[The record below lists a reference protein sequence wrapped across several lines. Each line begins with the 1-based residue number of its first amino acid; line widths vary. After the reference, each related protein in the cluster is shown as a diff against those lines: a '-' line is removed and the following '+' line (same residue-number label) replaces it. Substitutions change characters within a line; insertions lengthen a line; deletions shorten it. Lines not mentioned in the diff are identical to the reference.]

1 MATASTE
8 QGGGA
13 VPATALT
20 VLGIG
25 IVAAAVAHDIRF
37 GTGRLMTAVVA
48 MPGVLL
54 LGGLGY
60 ILWSSLDAGTYWTVA
75 RWVFGSLVT
84 LGGGVAA
91 VVYLGAD
98 PGGMGAE
105 SLGRT
110 TLQVLFLSGL
120 GTVGGLLVGLQSVRA
135 VEEARRA
142 EEARTNALVFAA
154 ERDRLSQLSETSHAF
169 LKAES
174 EDRVAELLAEGIE
187 YAIPDAACSVWL
199 TGPSGLEPAVDGTP
213 DRPDQAGRRGFADG
227 EERTVDAP
235 NGGKRLYVPL
245 AEHGLLEVTLA
256 PGRQFDD
263 RVLDLVRVYARTG
276 QTALDRAANQV
287 ALERQNERLDEFASV
302 VSHDLRSPLSV
313 IMGRAELARETG
325 DVDHVDEIV
334 ENAERMDRLIE
345 DVLTLARQGEDV
357 TEREGVRLRD
367 AADAAWDAVD
377 TREAT
382 VDIAEGPE
390 GLPMVTGDR
399 EQLQRLFENL
409 FRNAVEHG
417 GEDASVAVEPLG
429 ESSCAVVDDG
439 PGIPM
444 TDREKVFERG
454 YSTGGTGLGLA
465 IVDGIVDGHG
475 GTIEAVAPRSE
486 GSGARFEIR
495 DLGLLEEPIGPG
507 AEDGT
512 DPGDGGADDRNGTGN
527 ESDGDGPGNGNGDGV
542 WNWEEADGTLGG
554 GTTDAGERDEPGADG
569 RSAGTEGA
577 VEPIERDESEL

>member
-1 MATASTE
+1 M
-8 QGGGA
+8 
-13 VPATALT
+13 PATALT

-25 IVAAAVAHDIRF
+25 IVAAAVAHDVRF
-37 GTGRLMTAVVA
+37 GTEGLLVA
-48 MPGVLL
+48 TVATPGVLL
-54 LGGLGY
+54 LGGLVY
-60 ILWSSLDAGTYWTVA
+60 VLWSSRDAGAYRTVA
-75 RWVFGSLVT
+75 RWVFGGLVA
-84 LGGGVAA
+84 LGGGVGL

-98 PGGMGAE
+98 LGGAGA
-105 SLGRT
+105 SNFGRW
-110 TLQVLFLSGL
+110 TLVVLFFAGL
-120 GTVGGLLVGLQSVRA
+120 GAVGGLIVGMQSVRV

-142 EEARTNALVFAA
+142 EEARTNALMYAA
-154 ERDRLSQLSETSHAF
+154 ERDRLSQLSGTSHAF
-169 LKAES
+169 LGAES
-174 EDRVAELLAEGIE
+174 EDRVAELLADGVER
-187 YAIPDAACSVWL
+187 AIPDAACSVWL
-199 TGPSGLEPAVDGTP
+199 TGPSGLGPAVEGTP
-213 DRPDQAGRRGFADG
+213 VSPDRAGSEGFEDG
-227 EERTVDAP
+227 DERTVSAPDA
-235 NGGKRLYVPL
+235 GERLYLPL
-245 AEHGLLEVTLA
+245 AEHGLLAVTFP
-256 PGRQFDD
+256 PGRGFDE
-263 RVLDLVRVYARTG
+263 RELDLVRVYARTG
-276 QTALDRAANQV
+276 QTALERAANQV

-345 DVLTLARQGEDV
+345 NVLTLARQGEDV
-357 TEREGVRLRD
+357 TERERVRLRD

-429 ESSCAVVDDG
+429 ESGCAVVDDG

-465 IVDGIVDGHG
+465 IVDSIVDGHG

-527 ESDGDGPGNGNGDGV
+527 ESDGDGTGNGNGDGV
-542 WNWEEADGTLGG
+542 RNWEEADGTLGG